1 MSELS
6 HLQIWTPQLNFE
18 FQLSQNDTLSR
29 KGKKSLNSPGHHMQ
43 DIKSAID
50 CDEILASVH

>member
-1 MSELS
+1 MI
-6 HLQIWTPQLNFE
+6 H
-18 FQLSQNDTLSR
+18 FQG
-29 KGKKSLNSPGHHMQ
+29 KVKKSLNSPGHHMQ